1 MAREKKETS
10 SFFLFFC
17 LLLAF
22 NKVEINIKHVR
33 TSEILEET
41 EKERKYS
48 NTYIDKRRD
57 QTRKMKKKKKKG

>member
-1 MAREKKETS
+1 MLLYS
-10 SFFLFFC
+10 FFC

-22 NKVEINIKHVR
+22 NKVVINIKHMR

-48 NTYIDKRRD
+48 NTYIDNRRD
-57 QTRKMKKKKKKG
+57 QKRKMKKKKG